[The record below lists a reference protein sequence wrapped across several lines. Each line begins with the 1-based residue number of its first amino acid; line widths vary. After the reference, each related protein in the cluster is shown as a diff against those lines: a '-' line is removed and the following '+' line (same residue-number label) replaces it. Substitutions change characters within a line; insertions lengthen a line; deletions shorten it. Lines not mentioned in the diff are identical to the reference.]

1 MRDSMKTVVFVDDS
15 ATALSSSKI
24 ATTSMPI
31 NIKQYQNPI
40 KAIEDIKNKCIEPD
54 LIITDLYMPDIDG
67 FEFLKILR
75 SLESTKTTPVMML
88 TTEDRDSTK
97 VEGKELGLTGWLT
110 KPFTSAQL
118 VNAIT
123 RILRIQ

>member
-1 MRDSMKTVVFVDDS
+1 MKTVVFVDDS
-15 ATALSSSKI
+15 QTALSSSKI

-31 NIKQYQNPI
+31 NIKQYQHA
-40 KAIEDIKNKCIEPD
+40 KEAFEDIKIQKVVPD
-54 LIITDLYMPDIDG
+54 LVITDLYMPEIDG
-67 FEFLKILR
+67 FTFLKMLR
-75 SLESTKTTPVMML
+75 ELEHTKKTPVLML
-88 TTEDRDSTK
+88 STEDRDSAK

>member
-1 MRDSMKTVVFVDDS
+1 MKTVVFVDDS
-15 ATALSSSKI
+15 QTALSSSKI

-31 NIKQYQNPI
+31 NIKQYQN
-40 KAIEDIKNKCIEPD
+40 AQDAYNDIKSKIVTPD
-54 LIITDLYMPDIDG
+54 LVITDLYMPDIDG
-67 FEFLKILR
+67 FTFLKMLR
-75 SLESTKTTPVMML
+75 ELDDTKKTPVMML
-88 TTEDRDSTK
+88 STEDRNSAK

>member
-1 MRDSMKTVVFVDDS
+1 MKTVVFVDDS

-31 NIKQYQNPI
+31 NIKQYQNPLI
-40 KAIEDIKNKCIEPD
+40 AIEDIKSKKVEPD

-67 FEFLKILR
+67 FAFLKILR
-75 SLESTKTTPVMML
+75 SLDETKTTPVMML

-110 KPFTSAQL
+110 KPFTSVQL

>member
-1 MRDSMKTVVFVDDS
+1 MKTVVFVDDS
-15 ATALSSSKI
+15 ATSLSSSKL

-31 NIKQYQNPI
+31 NIKQYQNPL
-40 KAIEDIKNKCIEPD
+40 KAIEDIKNKNVIPD

-67 FEFLKILR
+67 FTFLKMLR
-75 SLESTKTTPVMML
+75 ELEETKTTPVMML
-88 TTEDRDSTK
+88 TTEDRNSSK
-97 VEGKELGLTGWLT
+97 IEGKELGLTGWLT

-118 VNAIT
+118 VNAIS